1 MIELRRATKKDSGEF
16 AAIVHNW
23 MSETKDIPQLHTKE
37 NLEKMIA
44 QAIPEREVWL
54 IGIPTKG
61 YISLNIQT
69 FQVTGLY
76 ISNPGD
82 GLGKKLLDKIKT
94 NRKYLH
100 LWSHTFNQR
109 AHKFYIR
116 EGFKMIGRKEK
127 GMMEY
132 PKYTSNGSIH
142 ENFNKHSCL
151 TTLN

>member
-1 MIELRRATKKDSGEF
+1 MIELRKAIIEDAEEC

-37 NLEKMIA
+37 NLGKMIS
-44 QAIPEREVWL
+44 QAIPKREVWL
-54 IGIPTKG
+54 VGTPAEA
-61 YISLNIQT
+61 YISLNIQA

-76 ISNPGD
+76 VSNPGN

-100 LWSHTFNQR
+100 LWSHTFNKR

-116 EGFKMIGRKEK
+116 EGFKIIGEK
-127 GMMEY
+127 KKGDDGIPE
-132 PKYTSNGSIH
+132 IH
-142 ENFNKHSCL
+142 FEWKHPGKF
-151 TTLN
+151 